1 MIDTKIFSVF
11 PASGKTYMC
20 ENQDDW
26 NLKILDSDSSYFAWL
41 WTCPDDDERGM
52 HSPNARKTNLRNPS
66 FPQNYIDHI
75 KCKVES
81 GKYDYIF
88 VSSHKEVR
96 DALDEAGI
104 EFTIV
109 FPEYKCKE
117 EWFGRCCIRE
127 IQGKNGF
134 DSTVL
139 LNNWDK
145 WWYDCAECAETH
157 NHIVLRPTEHLSDRL
172 WIKDSFSGTWF

>member
-26 NLKILDSDSSYFAWL
+26 NLKILDSDSSQFSWRYEEGEW
-41 WTCPDDDERGM
+41 RN
-52 HSPNARKTNLRNPS
+52 SVVRVRNPE
-66 FPQNYIDHI
+66 FPKNYIEHI
-75 KCKVES
+75 KNNI

-127 IQGKNGF
+127 IEGKNGF

-145 WWYDCAECAETH
+145 WWYDCAECGETH
-157 NHIVLRPTEHLSDRL
+157 SHIVLRPTEHLSDRL

>member
-11 PASGKTYMC
+11 PACGKTYMF
-20 ENQDDW
+20 ENQNDW
-26 NLKILDSDSSYFAWL
+26 NLKILDSDSSYFSWRYE
-41 WTCPDDDERGM
+41 WCEWSGDII
-52 HSPNARKTNLRNPS
+52 KVRNPE
-66 FPQNYIDHI
+66 FPKNYIEHI
-75 KCKVES
+75 KNS
-81 GKYDYIF
+81 IGKYDYIF

-127 IQGKNGF
+127 IEGKNGF
-134 DSTVL
+134 NSTTL

-145 WWYDCAECAETH
+145 WWYDCAACGETH
-157 NHIVLRPTEHLSDRL
+157 SQIVLRPTEHLSDLL
-172 WIKDSFSGTWF
+172 WIKD

>member
-20 ENQDDW
+20 ENQNDW
-26 NLKILDSDSSYFAWL
+26 NLKILDSDSSQFSWKYEEDE
-41 WTCPDDDERGM
+41 WTERVI
-52 HSPNARKTNLRNPS
+52 RVRNPE
-66 FPQNYIDHI
+66 FPNNYIEHI
-75 KCKVES
+75 KNNI

-96 DALDEAGI
+96 NALDEAGI

-127 IQGKNGF
+127 IEGRNGF
-134 DSTVL
+134 NSTTL
-139 LNNWDK
+139 LSNWDK
-145 WWYDCAECAETH
+145 WWYDCAECGENH
-157 NHIVLRPTEHLSDRL
+157 SHIVLRPTEHLSDRL
-172 WIKDSFSGTWF
+172 WIKGSLSGTFF

>member
-1 MIDTKIFSVF
+1 MIDTQIFSVF
-11 PASGKTYMC
+11 PASGKTYMF
-20 ENQDDW
+20 EHQDDL
-26 NLKILDSDSSYFAWL
+26 NLKILDSDSSEFSWKYEESEWSG
-41 WTCPDDDERGM
+41 DIIRV
-52 HSPNARKTNLRNPS
+52 RNPE
-66 FPQNYIDHI
+66 FPKNYIEHI
-75 KCKVES
+75 KNNI

-127 IQGKNGF
+127 IEGKNGF
-134 DSTVL
+134 NSTTL
-139 LNNWDK
+139 LSNWDK
-145 WWYDCAECAETH
+145 WWYDCAECGETH
-157 NHIVLRPTEHLSDRL
+157 SHIVLRPTEHLSDRL
-172 WIKDSFSGTWF
+172 WIKGSFSGTFF

>member
-11 PASGKTYMC
+11 PACGKTYFF
-20 ENQDDW
+20 EHQDDW
-26 NLKILDSDSSYFAWL
+26 NLRILDSDSSQFSWMYKEDE
-41 WTCPDDDERGM
+41 WTERII
-52 HSPNARKTNLRNPS
+52 KVRNPE
-66 FPQNYIDHI
+66 FPKNYIEHI
-75 KCKVES
+75 KNNI

-127 IQGKNGF
+127 IEGKNGF

-157 NHIVLRPTEHLSDRL
+157 NHIVLRPTEHLTDRL

>member
-11 PASGKTYMC
+11 PASGKTYMY

-26 NLKILDSDSSYFAWL
+26 NLKILDSDSSQFSWRYEEGEW
-41 WTCPDDDERGM
+41 RN
-52 HSPNARKTNLRNPS
+52 SVVKVRNPD
-66 FPQNYIDHI
+66 FPKNYIEHI
-75 KCKVES
+75 KNNI

-127 IQGKNGF
+127 IEGRNGF

-145 WWYDCAECAETH
+145 WWYDCAECGETH
-157 NHIVLRPTEHLSDRL
+157 SHIVLRPTEHLSDRL
-172 WIKDSFSGTWF
+172 WIKDSFSGTFF

>member
-11 PASGKTYMC
+11 PASGKTYMY
-20 ENQDDW
+20 EHQDDW
-26 NLKILDSDSSYFAWL
+26 NLKILDSDSSEFSWMWKESEWSGDL
-41 WTCPDDDERGM
+41 VRV
-52 HSPNARKTNLRNPS
+52 RNPE
-66 FPQNYIDHI
+66 FPNNYIEHI
-75 KCKVES
+75 KENI

-96 DALDEAGI
+96 DALDEREI
-104 EFTIV
+104 NFTIV

-145 WWYDCAECAETH
+145 WWYDCAECGETH
-157 NHIVLRPTEHLSDRL
+157 SHIVLRPTEHLSDRL
-172 WIKDSFSGTWF
+172 WLKGSFSGTWF